1 MKNVCIIVALMIT
14 LSTNAQ
20 ARLGSKSLDIC
31 EEFDLSEDSY
41 INDPK
46 VGLFLLFNPD
56 PDVIV
61 SYYLDKDSIC
71 TSVLIQTL
79 TKEMTDFIINNYT
92 KKEYLKIEDGWLMRD
107 NGFIFKIIQKKY
119 DDGGSLF
126 YWY

>member
-1 MKNVCIIVALMIT
+1 MKNLFIIVALIIA

-41 INDPK
+41 INDPE

-79 TKEMTDFIINNYT
+79 TKEMTDFMVNNYT

>member
-1 MKNVCIIVALMIT
+1 MKNLFIIVALIIA

-41 INDPK
+41 INDPG

-71 TSVLIQTL
+71 TSV
-79 TKEMTDFIINNYT
+79 Y
-92 KKEYLKIEDGWLMRD
+92 
-107 NGFIFKIIQKKY
+107 
-119 DDGGSLF
+119 LF
-126 YWY
+126 YLYNDLFVANIY

>member
-1 MKNVCIIVALMIT
+1 MKNLSIIVVLMIT
-14 LSTNAQ
+14 LSANAQ
-20 ARLGSKSLDIC
+20 ARFGSKSQDIC

-41 INDPK
+41 INDPE

-79 TKEMTDFIINNYT
+79 TKEMTDFMVNNYT